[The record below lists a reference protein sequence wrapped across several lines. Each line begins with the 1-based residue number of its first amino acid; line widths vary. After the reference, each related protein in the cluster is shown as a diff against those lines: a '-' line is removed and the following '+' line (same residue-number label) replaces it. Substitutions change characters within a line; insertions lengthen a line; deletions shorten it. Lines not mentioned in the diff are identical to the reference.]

1 MIKSIKDFSTL
12 DNNEYVLIFTKYWP
26 PSIAI
31 YDAALKCFF
40 LNDNEECEIMSK
52 EILLC
57 FKLSE
62 IINVLDIGNFTV
74 DKLM

>member
-1 MIKSIKDFSTL
+1 MIKPIKDFNTL
-12 DNNEYVLIFTKYWP
+12 NNNEYVLIFTKYWP

-40 LNDNEECEIMSK
+40 LNDSEDCEITSG
-52 EILLC
+52 ELLLC
-57 FKLSE
+57 FKLSD
-62 IINVLDIGNFTV
+62 IINTLDIGNFTV